1 MVKILEEKTQNIKLE
16 CDLFEKMNIDEYL
29 KESLQEKQIS

>member
-16 CDLFEKMNIDEYL
+16 CDLFEKKSLYL
-29 KESLQEKQIS
+29 NFYSLKLFKNAA